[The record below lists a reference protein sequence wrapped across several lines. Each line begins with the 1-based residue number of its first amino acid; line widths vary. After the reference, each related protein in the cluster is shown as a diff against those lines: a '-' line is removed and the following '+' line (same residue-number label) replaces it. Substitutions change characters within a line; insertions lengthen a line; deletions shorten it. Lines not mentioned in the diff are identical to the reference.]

1 MRRRR
6 LSTARTSTARG
17 VRRAVDVLLAVGVI
31 GVTTAISRVAG
42 ANPTTVGFV
51 YLIAVLAVAVPR
63 GLFAGVVASLAGTA
77 CYNYFF
83 LPPVGT
89 FTVADPAN
97 WVALAAFLITSVV
110 VSRLVAREQQRAADA
125 DARRAEIEALYDLS
139 IDLFTATNRVGAL
152 GEAAG
157 KALKTLGAHAGGLV
171 LFRNEATRADIVGV
185 MGENALQ
192 PDDPLVETV
201 GRRGETAEVPAEG
214 GARDVYLPV
223 AVGGKTSGVLVVRGT
238 RADRNALESV
248 GRLVALAV
256 ERERFL
262 RERTHLDAL
271 RESDALKTSLLR
283 AVSHDLR
290 TPMTAIRMGLEALR
304 RGGPNEAD
312 LRETVDVVARETERL
327 SRRIDNLLAMARL
340 DAGTFVPH
348 PEPTPAADLFRRA
361 TESFRLVLEGRPLEI
376 HVDPDCPDLFVDP
389 ALALEIL
396 ANFLENAARAAP
408 PDRPLELR
416 AEPSP
421 LDASRVWLEVLDR
434 GPGVSTAIKSK
445 AAGRPSSGE
454 ESGRGGLGLEICRT
468 LSSAVGGNV
477 ALLDRPGGGTIARVD
492 LPASTPTRP

>member
-1 MRRRR
+1 MVDGASQPRVRAGNAAR
-6 LSTARTSTARG
+6 LAAGITVA
-17 VRRAVDVLLAVGVI
+17 LAG
-31 GVTTAISRVAG
+31 SAG
-42 ANPTTVGFV
+42 ATLLGRWLHANTTTIGFV
-51 YLIAVLAVAVPR
+51 YLVVVLLVAVR
-63 GLFAGVVASLAGTA
+63 FGLVASTVASLAATA
-77 CYNYFF
+77 CYNFFF
-83 LPPVGT
+83 LPPIGT
-89 FTVADPAN
+89 FTIADPAN
-97 WVALAAFLITSVV
+97 WIALATFLLASAV
-110 VSRLVAREQQRAADA
+110 VSRLVTREQQRAADA
-125 DARRAEIEALYDLS
+125 DARRVEIEALYDLS

-157 KALKTLGAHAGGLV
+157 KALKTLGARAGGLV
-171 LFRNEATRADIVGV
+171 LFRNGAARADIVGV
-185 MGENALQ
+185 MGESSLR
-192 PDDPLVETV
+192 PDDPLVEAV
-201 GRRGETAEVPAEG
+201 GRHGETAEVPAEG

-238 RADRNALESV
+238 RADRSALESV

-262 RERTHLDAL
+262 RERAHLDAL

-290 TPMTAIRMGLEALR
+290 TPMTAIRMGLDALR
-304 RGGPNEAD
+304 RGGPGDAD
-312 LRETVDVVARETERL
+312 LHETVNVVARETERL

-348 PEPTPAADLFRRA
+348 PEPTPAADLFHRA

-376 HVDPDCPDLFVDP
+376 HVDSNCPDLFVDP

-421 LDASRVWLEVLDR
+421 LDAGRVWLEVLDR

-445 AAGRPSSGE
+445 AAGRSASGD

-492 LPASTPTRP
+492 LPAAVPARP